1 VPLQNFT
8 RRVHIFAGGR
18 LHYLR
23 CASIIRHTMRVR
35 FTISA
40 LFLLCSAGAVAAGDS
55 RPETFVIEASR
66 DGREAT
72 IKIPV
77 GAVSAFSANR
87 AEALNYGDSR
97 VEAMRL
103 RGNVR
108 IEVIGTPQPIRI
120 RADHVVLELTADE
133 APHWLSLFRPA
144 RKLRSTEIIVD
155 ADNTQTFVGN
165 VSFTVPTS
173 AGSMQITADRVE
185 HSAGAAAL
193 AP

>member
-1 VPLQNFT
+1 MPLQNFT
-8 RRVHIFAGGR
+8 RGIHIFAGGW

-23 CASIIRHTMRVR
+23 RASIIRHTMRVR
-35 FTISA
+35 FIISV
-40 LFLLCSAGAVAAGDS
+40 LFLLCSASAMAAGDS
-55 RPETFVIEASR
+55 RPETFVIQASR

-72 IKIPV
+72 IKIPI

-87 AEALNYGDSR
+87 AEALNYGDSE

-108 IEVIGTPQPIRI
+108 IEVIGTPQPIQI

-133 APHWLSLFRPA
+133 VPHRFSLFRPV
-144 RKLRSTEIIVD
+144 RKLHSTEIIVD
-155 ADNTQTFVGN
+155 ANDTQTFVGN

-185 HSAGAAAL
+185 HSAAAAAL
-193 AP
+193 NP

>member
-1 VPLQNFT
+1 MPLQNFT
-8 RRVHIFAGGR
+8 RRVHIFAGWR
-18 LHYLR
+18 LHSLR
-23 CASIIRHTMRVR
+23 CASIMRLTMRVR
-35 FTISA
+35 FTFSA
-40 LFLLCSAGAVAAGDS
+40 LFLLCSAAAVAAGGS
-55 RPETFVIEASR
+55 RPETFVIQASR
-66 DGREAT
+66 DGSEAT

-108 IEVIGTPQPIRI
+108 IEVIGTSQPIRI

-133 APHWLSLFRPA
+133 APHWLNLFRPA

-155 ADNTQTFVGN
+155 ANDTQTFVGN

-185 HSAGAAAL
+185 HSAGAAART
-193 AP
+193 P